1 MVKSLAR
8 WTVKE
13 LVLKIEST
21 KEAILFLEALQK
33 YVKKV
38 DIIADYYP
46 GKATIK
52 LEGAKEHIQD
62 ELELVKELHKTVKGI
77 IYPDYEGFFDYDLTF
92 LSKMM
97 GKSFPVKLLE
107 KILVLKGYE
116 TIREDRTLISKVD
129 YETFKNL
136 LNELDRVLSN
146 IPYEVSTA
154 SLRNVLV
161 IIALTKDLAIPE
173 AIQLANEQGI
183 IREDDYQRLKLKIE
197 PEQAIKK
204 CLKITN

>member
-1 MVKSLAR
+1 MAR

-33 YVKKV
+33 HVKKV

-46 GKATIK
+46 GKVTIK
-52 LEGAKEHIQD
+52 LEGAKEHIQE

-77 IYPDYEGFFDYDLTF
+77 IYSDYEGFFDYDLTF

-97 GKSFPVKLLE
+97 GKTLPARLLE
-107 KILVLKGYE
+107 KILELKGYE
-116 TIREDRTLISKVD
+116 TIREDHIIISKID
-129 YETFKNL
+129 YENFKNI
-136 LNELDRVLSN
+136 LNKLDKVLAN
-146 IPYEVSTA
+146 IPYEVATT

-161 IIALTKDLAIPE
+161 IIALTKDVAIPK
-173 AIQLANEQGI
+173 AIQLAEEQGI
-183 IREDDYQRLKLKIE
+183 IKEDNYQRLKLKIE
-197 PEQAIKK
+197 PKQAIKK
-204 CLKITN
+204 CLKIAN